1 MAGEGGE
8 SWIKIWPPAQFFKGY
23 TVVAA
28 DLRSDQ
34 LAGDVRLACVS
45 LRLDS
50 HNFFALRLV
59 GRSAGAM
66 AAQVVDNGAGAL
78 TALDALEN
86 AIADAQQL
94 VDDKSAALE
103 LLGEFRCKIWCAT
116 GRCIGCASEIAAF
129 WIGAK
134 CGPAFRGFI
143 ILIGA
148 GGCTSATWEA
158 CAASVS
164 PLGSPN
170 PLYFVV
176 L

>member
-8 SWIKIWPPAQFFKGY
+8 SWIKIRLPAQFFKGY
-23 TVVAA
+23 TLVAA

-34 LAGDVRLACVS
+34 LAGDALACVS
-45 LRLDS
+45 LGLDS
-50 HNFFALRLV
+50 HNFFALRLG
-59 GRSAGAM
+59 GRSAGAI

-86 AIADAQQL
+86 AIAEAQQL

-103 LLGEFRCKIWCAT
+103 REFRCKIWCAT

-134 CGPAFRGFI
+134 CALAFRGFI
-143 ILIGA
+143 IVIGA